1 MKLQGERLELIAAA
15 YVLGTLQGG
24 ARRRLET
31 LARQHPEVREA
42 VQRWQHHLA
51 GLTELVPE
59 VAPPAA
65 LWPRIEAVLRADLA
79 LRRGG
84 AVSATAPRPNAPRP
98 GARGGA
104 RALGWGWVSAGL
116 GLALVAAVG
125 WGQLQERRWQGDLG
139 QLRQQLVGQAQAAQQ
154 AQAELANI
162 HRVGQVAVL
171 SDERSGA
178 ALLVTFDPQRQQLQV
193 KRVGT
198 YQEADE
204 KSLQLWTLAPGQAPK
219 SLGVLGRQTRA
230 QLAAAP
236 TDVNDQRVLAVSLE
250 PLGGVP
256 SERGPTGPVL
266 FKGAV
271 LGV

>member
-51 GLTELVPE
+51 GLTELAPE
-59 VAPPAA
+59 VAPPAT

-79 LRRGG
+79 VRRG
-84 AVSATAPRPNAPRP
+84 AVAPTAPRPSAPR
-98 GARGGA
+98 ASSIGGA

-125 WGQLQERRWQGDLG
+125 WGQVQEQRWQGDLG

-154 AQAELANI
+154 AQAELASI

-204 KSLQLWTLAPGQAPK
+204 KSLQLWTIAPGQAPK
-219 SLGVLGRQTRA
+219 SLGVLGRQTRE
-230 QLAAAP
+230 QLAAVQG
-236 TDVNDQRVLAVSLE
+236 DVNDQRVLAVSLE

>member
-1 MKLQGERLELIAAA
+1 MKLQGELLELIAAA

-51 GLTELVPE
+51 GLTELAPE
-59 VAPPAA
+59 VTPPAT

-79 LRRGG
+79 LRRG
-84 AVSATAPRPNAPRP
+84 AAAPATLPSGHGRAKAK
-98 GARGGA
+98 GGA
-104 RALGWGWVSAGL
+104 KALGWRGVSAGL
-116 GLALVAAVG
+116 GLALVAALG
-125 WGQLQERRWQGDLG
+125 LGQVQHQRWQHDVG
-139 QLRQQLVGQAQAAQQ
+139 QLRQQLVGQAEAAQQ
-154 AQAELANI
+154 ARAELAKV
-162 HRVGQVAVL
+162 HRVAQVAVL
-171 SDERSGA
+171 NDERAGA

-193 KRVGT
+193 KRVGA
-198 YQEADE
+198 YQEGDE
-204 KSLQLWTLAPGQAPK
+204 KSLQLWTIAPGQAPK
-219 SLGVLGRQTRA
+219 SLGVLGRQTRE
-230 QLAAAP
+230 QLAAAQG
-236 TDVNDQRVLAVSLE
+236 DVNEQRVLAVSLE